1 MNVFV
6 GCSSRAPQNRIYEE
20 SCKVAKE
27 LADWIVE
34 KHHNYVFGA
43 GKTGLMGVIY
53 NEVQRKLQEDA
64 PLSDYNEELSVS
76 DSTKIIA
83 VTLDRRAEDLKE
95 LECDIKLAFN
105 TLSERK
111 QVLFQLADVMIFLP
125 GGLGTIDELISA
137 IEAKRS
143 FEHQKE
149 IIICNVCGYF
159 DSVVNAI
166 DYSVNKGFTGS
177 LCEDFFRVVNSEAEL
192 VETLNFLQE
201 QSQNKDI

>member
-6 GCSSRAPQNRIYEE
+6 GCSSRGPKNRIYEE

-34 KHHNYVFGA
+34 NNHNYVFGA

-64 PLSDYNEELSVS
+64 PLSVYNEILYVS
-76 DSTKIIA
+76 NSTKIIA
-83 VTLDRRAEDLKE
+83 VTLDRWAKDLEDLD
-95 LECDIKLAFN
+95 CDVKLAFN

-111 QVLFQLADVMIFLP
+111 QVLFQLADVMVFLP

-149 IIICNVCGYF
+149 IIICNVGGYF
-159 DSVVNAI
+159 DSVIHSI
-166 DYSVNKGFTGS
+166 DYSTYQGFTGS
-177 LCEDFFRVVNSEAEL
+177 LKENFFRVVNSDKEL
-192 VETLNFLQE
+192 VETLNFLQ
-201 QSQNKDI
+201 